1 MKRLI
6 ALLLLAVGSACWSQT
21 SYPPL
26 TPTTVFPLVDSS
38 GLTITRESVPGKPFS
53 VVGPRGAFL
62 GQQDGTFEA
71 WLFPWKILSGMRL
84 TASMKDYP
92 VPIEINQQEGTI
104 QVHPGYTVITFAHAN
119 LTIREI
125 LFAPRESS
133 DGTGLVGLFQISSI
147 RPVTITFHF
156 TPEMKRM
163 WPASTE
169 DNFPEW
175 VKTEGGGGFYVL
187 HQTLEQ
193 NGAAIGMPHTEY
205 GILPPYQEKPKIY
218 PLEFVLQFDPAKDTN
233 SYFPLLLALG
243 EGKEAATTQ
252 ALAKTL
258 AELNAS
264 VPTLYRQTDAYWGQF
279 SAKRLTI
286 DTPDPA
292 LNEAF
297 RWATV
302 SIDQLQVLATPGR
315 KETGLTAGFY
325 ASGDSDR
332 PGFGWFFGRDSLW
345 TIYAVG
351 SYGDFDLCRKEF
363 EFLMRR
369 QRDDGKIMHEY
380 AQTAALVDWKSLPY
394 LYASADGTLLFLMAM
409 NDYVSVSGDSAF
421 ATQHWD
427 SIQRAWQFETTHD
440 TDGDG
445 IYDNSQGT
453 GWVESWIPSMPH
465 QEIYLAALDQQSS
478 TAFARL
484 ARATGHADVA
494 AAAEERA
501 RHIADVIE
509 KEYYRPDKNI
519 YAFSH
524 NPDGTTDD
532 SATIYPTVA
541 AWDGSYSLQR
551 LAPMLNRWAS
561 SEFSTDWGTRDLSPQ
576 TSFYDPIS
584 YHQGSVWPLFTGWT
598 SLAEYRTG
606 RPLSGYAH
614 LMQNADLTWSQ
625 DLGNV
630 TELLSGEYF
639 QPFGRSTPHQL
650 WSSAMVITPVLRG
663 IFGLE
668 WNAMQHTLTVTPSL
682 PAEWDHASLHNVPL
696 GAGHYDLEMKKEGR
710 ELVVRMTGDKAG
722 ELHLASKSAGARTE
736 ADTLRI
742 PLAAV
747 EVGIEHGLP
756 LPGAITSQLKVLNQT
771 QDARSLTL
779 ELAAQAGSRQTL
791 HLRINDPKV
800 KVIADGADIGAGG
813 GPVRD
818 LQVSFPAGAGYQQKT
833 VHLRW

>member
-6 ALLLLAVGSACWSQT
+6 ALLLLAVGTACWSQT

-26 TPTTVFPLVDSS
+26 TPTPSFSLTDSS
-38 GLTITRESVPGKPFS
+38 GLTITRETVPGKPFS

-71 WLFPWKILSGMRL
+71 WLFPWKILSDMRI
-84 TASMKDYP
+84 TAWMKDYP
-92 VPIEINQQEGTI
+92 VPIEINQQEGSI

-133 DGTGLVGLFQISSI
+133 DGTGLVGLFQISAI
-147 RPVTITFHF
+147 RPVTLTFHF

-169 DNFPEW
+169 DNSPEW
-175 VKTEGGGGFYVL
+175 VKTQGGGGFYVL

-205 GILPPYQEKPKIY
+205 GTLPPYQEKPKTY

-243 EGKEAATTQ
+243 EGKDAATTA
-252 ALAKTL
+252 ALARKL
-258 AELNAS
+258 GELNAS
-264 VPTLYRQTDAYWGQF
+264 VPTLYQQTDAYWREF
-279 SAKRLTI
+279 SAKRLTV
-286 DTPDPA
+286 DTPDST

-297 RWATV
+297 RWAMV

-315 KETGLTAGFY
+315 KQTGLTAGFY

-345 TIYAVG
+345 TLYAVQ

-363 EFLMRR
+363 EFLIER

-394 LYASADGTLLFLMAM
+394 LYASADSTLLFLMAM
-409 NDYVSVSGDSAF
+409 NDYVNISGDSAF

-440 TDGDG
+440 SDGDG

-478 TAFARL
+478 TAFAKL
-484 ARATGHADVA
+484 ARATGHADLA
-494 AAAEERA
+494 PAAEERA
-501 RHIADVIE
+501 RHIASLIE
-509 KEYYRPDKNI
+509 KEYYRPDKNL
-519 YAFSH
+519 YAFSY
-524 NPDGTTDD
+524 NGDGTTDD

-541 AWDGSYSLQR
+541 AWDGTYSLQH

-598 SLAEYRTG
+598 SLAEYRSG

-625 DLGNV
+625 DLGDV

-663 IFGLE
+663 VFGLE
-668 WNAMQHTLTVTPSL
+668 WNATQHILTVTPNL

-710 ELVVRMTGDKAG
+710 ELLVRATGGQSG
-722 ELHLASKSAGARTE
+722 ELHLESKAAGARST
-736 ADTLRI
+736 AGALRI

-756 LPGAITSQLKVLNQT
+756 LPGSITSQLKVLNLT
-771 QDARSLTL
+771 QDAHSLTL
-779 ELAAQAGSRQTL
+779 ELAAQGGSRQTL
-791 HLRINDPKV
+791 HVRVNDPKV
-800 KVIADGADIGAGG
+800 KVTADGAELGSSASS
-813 GPVRD
+813 VRD
-818 LQVSFPAGAGYQQKT
+818 LQVSFPVGAGYQQKT